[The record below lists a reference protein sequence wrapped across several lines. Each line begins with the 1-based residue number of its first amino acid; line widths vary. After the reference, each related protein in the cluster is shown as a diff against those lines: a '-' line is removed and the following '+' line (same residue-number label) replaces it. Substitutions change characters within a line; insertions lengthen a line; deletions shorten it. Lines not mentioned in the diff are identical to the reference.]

1 MECELTTATVGIG
14 DLIRWVKPLY
24 YIQNGKEY
32 TLENWNYALV
42 IEVNIKVYSTLVVR
56 NLTLQLLGEHSSMR
70 IDISLDMLTDLG
82 KIEKLCERK
91 WICIG

>member
-1 MECELTTATVGIG
+1 VDCEPAIAIVEVG

-24 YIQNGKEY
+24 YIQDGREY

-42 IEVNIKVYSTLVVR
+42 VEVKTNVYSSMIIR
-56 NLTLQLLGEHSSMR
+56 NLTLQLMGQHSQMR

-91 WICIG
+91 WICID